1 MDKAEIELKVKNILA
16 NKFDIAIDKIKASSS
31 LKDDLGIDSFGAIE
45 LIFEVEEKFG
55 INISEEDMK
64 EVKIV
69 QDIIEYLR
77 NRLENHN
84 L

>member
-1 MDKAEIELKVKNILA
+1 MDRAEIESKVKNTLA
-16 NKFDIAIDKIKASSS
+16 NKFDIAIDKIKATSS

-55 INISEEDMK
+55 INIPEQDMK

-69 QDIIEYLR
+69 QNIVEYLY
-77 NRLENHN
+77 NRLEKK
-84 L
+84 